1 MSEND
6 KMDMYEFIDPEDV
19 IWSCHL
25 IPAFSDGFTT
35 DLPLNSLTHRNGME
49 SDDNDDYAYFYV
61 NQ

>member
-1 MSEND
+1 
-6 KMDMYEFIDPEDV
+6 MYEFIDPEDV